1 MAASLHHMMEHP
13 LGIFALLVAIAVLV
27 PPLTRRLRLPDLVG
41 LLAAGVLVGP
51 HCLQWLDAQGETITL
66 LSDIGAIY
74 LLFTVGL
81 EIDLEEFNR
90 VKNRSVGFGLLV
102 FGFGVATGV
111 GIGRLFGFPLVPS
124 LLLGAL
130 MATHTPLGYPIVRSY
145 GAQRD
150 ESVIVSVGSTIL
162 TDIAALLLLA
172 VALGLG
178 RGNLTATGITG
189 LLASITI
196 FSVGV
201 VWAIRWLGRRLWM
214 RSITDENRVFSRCCW
229 LCSLPPSALNWQVW
243 KKSLALFS
251 RDWL

>member
-1 MAASLHHMMEHP
+1 MAAPLHHMMEHP

-172 VALGLG
+172 VLVARVHREG
-178 RGNLTATGITG
+178 RARCSTKLL
-189 LLASITI
+189 LLAK
-196 FSVGV
+196 
-201 VWAIRWLGRRLWM
+201 ALLLLAEALLLLLAAPERALLLLWLWL
-214 RSITDENRVFSRCCW
+214 TLEHLDALLLRVLEPAARGEAA
-229 LCSLPPSALNWQVW
+229 PRA
-243 KKSLALFS
+243 
-251 RDWL
+251 